1 MHIKASLALFV
12 AFSMAQAMAAD
23 QPDLRVAVMKADE
36 SLFAAVFD
44 SCDPAAVA
52 ALTVEDFEFIHD
64 KWGQIAKSRD
74 EFVKAISGSC
84 ERQKQGTDF
93 KATRRLI
100 NSSIA
105 IYRMKDYGALQTG
118 EHQFYR
124 VEKDGTL
131 SPTEYAKFTHLWRE
145 EKGRLLLA
153 KVISYAHI
161 DGSRPGG
168 TQ

>member
-1 MHIKASLALFV
+1 MHIKTSFTLFV
-12 AFSMAQAMAAD
+12 AFFMAQATAAD
-23 QPDLRVAVMKADE
+23 QPDLRVAVTKADE

-44 SCDPAAVA
+44 SCDPVAVA
-52 ALTVEDFEFIHD
+52 ALTVADFEFIHD

-74 EFVKAISGSC
+74 EFVKAILGSC

-100 NSSIA
+100 KSSIA

-153 KVISYAHI
+153 KVISYAHF